1 MGLFEAMVAGFQGDS
16 PWSSPAAP
24 GAGSLEKQ
32 ALNKVHHTGVSTRFV
47 LSARAGM
54 GGYDL
59 LSPRLA
65 SGAHLEGLHKGPEED
80 SDGVTLS
87 EEFDEPGSSEEAEKT
102 QVDEVILGRWREKG

>member
-1 MGLFEAMVAGFQGDS
+1 MELSSRPRSRQSRKTDS
-16 PWSSPAAP
+16 PQSAP
-24 GAGSLEKQ
+24 
-32 ALNKVHHTGVSTRFV
+32 HRHFHPICT
-47 LSARAGM
+47 LSQSRD

-65 SGAHLEGLHKGPEED
+65 SGAHLEGLHKGPEKD